1 MAKACYKY
9 YQDHHVYKRDSTAVE
24 EDYKRGFKS
33 LWNQTGQSCGPGAA
47 CLYYMFNAIGLDP
60 KIMNGHNHYW
70 IQVEIDGKTYYCD
83 QAGGEGT
90 HNMCTNGKS
99 RIMSTCSTCH
109 CTVFGGATGGT
120 IRMG

>member
-1 MAKACYKY
+1 M
-9 YQDHHVYKRDSTAVE
+9 
-24 EDYKRGFKS
+24 FK
-33 LWNQTGQSCGPGAA
+33 C
-47 CLYYMFNAIGLDP
+47 IGLHP
-60 KIMNGHNHYW
+60 MILNGHSHYW

-83 QAGGEGT
+83 QAGSEGS

-120 IRMG
+120 IRIRG